1 MANNRAFPLL
11 NYSLLNYTIMN
22 KKITISQDDY
32 RRIQNALRVAASF
45 VDEKQVEINWY
56 ADAIENLE
64 FAWRY
69 GQIVD

>member
-1 MANNRAFPLL
+1 
-11 NYSLLNYTIMN
+11 MN

-56 ADAIENLE
+56 AEAIENLE